1 MKDRLQL
8 RFDHYSGYTSK
19 DEIRNK
25 IEEFRNDPLSPLPWA
40 LKGEPIVFF
49 YKESGATGYT
59 PVLAIGVEGDGETPN
74 RNNDYYLIDA
84 HDLEKSLSAVT
95 ENAEEN
101 ANLISGLTEEVTE
114 IISSIGLEP
123 DGTINWHREHN
134 TSGKKDLAELYPE
147 AENTDIHNL
156 LVVAFRELKDNLNE
170 NLRLE
175 YADECISIYNG
186 DSDEP
191 ISQIDVT
198 DFIKDGFLDNVT
210 IITPETQE
218 NDDIDGYNMSPKYG
232 RDIYGEPIEG
242 MFPYLMFVWNTD
254 TEKSISRVGLHNIL
268 NPYRAGN
275 GLNLNG
281 DEFSIKIDESNS
293 ENFIS
298 VDNGGLKVTGIQN
311 AINTAKAAATT
322 EVTDDNNTRFV
333 TVSSRT
339 DSDGHTIY
347 IIKEN
352 DIASESALSAETE
365 NRINSDA
372 LLNTRLTSDEN
383 RLAAE
388 ISERENLTDILEQS
402 ALTINARVDT
412 LSADTH
418 DMERD
423 IETLSAYTIG
433 NVNQL
438 ANNDTLMAQ
447 DISDLSGEIDAAK
460 DRIEDLEQD
469 GVLGVDPSDKM
480 LTIANNLIAA
490 TFNVEYD
497 AELKQIKFFGK
508 NNSLLGTVNTSDFV
522 IDGMINGV
530 SVVEEGGVKYLRFVF
545 NTDAGKQDID
555 IELTDLVTEYTV
567 AQDSQSF
574 LYIDGFEIG
583 AKVNTT
589 DNTGLATEY
598 QLHALEDI
606 VGDGFNTETEQHTLT
621 QKIRHIEETLGAM
634 PTAEE
639 LDDAMEDIQKIK
651 DVLAVQLRT
660 RTVNPAASV
669 KLSFFGAPVSDYI
682 KVGTAVQPV
691 ISVIYTDGKYIAANG
706 SETMAG
712 CEVSSNSEKYLK
724 LNGETIGTLAI
735 NQDSPTAV
743 TIQDGEYSAS
753 AHVVYLEG
761 STQPLDAFG
770 EPNESIRI
778 PAGTIDCETEKVIK
792 AYRPIYYGPFDPDNY
807 SEINATTIANMI
819 SGGEF
824 IELPKYSWGEK
835 EYITV
840 QDGTK
845 AFAIIVPSDND
856 RFVGGEI
863 KAILDNKDHGFNII
877 DQFDKFN
884 LPNVRTYA
892 GDNTGYAYVA
902 YVYQP
907 ATEME
912 ESYFKVIY

>member
-1 MKDRLQL
+1 MKDRLQF
-8 RFDHYSGYTSK
+8 RYDSHVYRNI
-19 DEIRNK
+19 DEIKAVLEREKTENLM
-25 IEEFRNDPLSPLPWA
+25 NWA
-40 LKGEPIVFF
+40 LKSEPIVF
-49 YKESGATGYT
+49 YYGNNEKPEKA
-59 PVLAIGVEGDGETPN
+59 VLAIGLDGNGNGVTGQST
-74 RNNDYYLIDA
+74 NDYFLIDF
-84 HDLEKSLSAVT
+84 DTLEKNLDEVSGHTGDSI
-95 ENAEEN
+95 E
-101 ANLISGLTEEVTE
+101 LISGLTGVIEN
-114 IISSIGLEP
+114 IIEAVGLDEDGKFDWHRLEP
-123 DGTINWHREHN
+123 THDDIMH
-134 TSGKKDLAELYPE
+134 SYPE
-147 AENTDIHNL
+147 AKDTDVHHL
-156 LVVAFRELKDNLNE
+156 LRLMIDDIKGNLNE
-170 NLRLE
+170 NLSLDFDG
-175 YADECISIYNG
+175 ADIILSNNG
-186 DSDEP
+186 EP
-191 ISQIDVT
+191 VATLSANEFV
-198 DFIKDGFLDNVT
+198 KDGILDYVD
-210 IITPETQE
+210 IINNESERNRDPEGHDTPV
-218 NDDIDGYNMSPKYG
+218 
-232 RDIYGEPIEG
+232 
-242 MFPYLMFVWNTD
+242 PYILFVWNSD
-254 TEKSISRVGLHNIL
+254 ANKSYSRIQLGTIF
-268 NPYRAGN
+268 NPYTNGD
-275 GLNLNG
+275 GLNLEGN
-281 DEFSIKIDESNS
+281 EFSIKIDENNS
-293 ENFIS
+293 EFLS
-298 VDNGGLKVTGIQN
+298 VERGGLKVTGVTE
-311 AINTAKAAATT
+311 AIREAAAAATT
-322 EVTDDNNTRFV
+322 KVEHDSHNTHV
-333 TVSSRT
+333 TVESR
-339 DSDGHTIY
+339 DEADGSKTY
-347 IIKEN
+347 TVVED
-352 DIASESALSAETE
+352 DIASDSDLQEEISTRTQNET
-365 NRINSDA
+365 NLNS
-372 LLNTRLTSDEN
+372 LISNVERNLNT
-383 RLAAE
+383 E
-388 ISERENLTDILEQS
+388 ISERENLTNILEQS
-402 ALTINARVDT
+402 ALTISSRVDT

-447 DISDLSGEIDAAK
+447 DINDLSDEIDAAK

-508 NNSLLGTVNTSDFV
+508 NSSLLGTVNTSDFV
-522 IDGMINGV
+522 IDGMINSV

-621 QKIRHIEETLGAM
+621 QKIRHIEETLEAM

-639 LDDAMEDIQKIK
+639 LDEAMEDIQKIK
-651 DVLAVQLRT
+651 DVLSVQLRT
-660 RTVNPAASV
+660 RTVEPTASV
-669 KLSFFGAPVSDYI
+669 KLSFFGAPASDYI
-682 KVGTAVQPV
+682 KVGTTIQPV
-691 ISVIYTDGKYIAANG
+691 VNVFYTDGKYIAANG
-706 SETMAG
+706 SETLAG
-712 CEVSSNSEKYLK
+712 CEVNSNSEKYLK
-724 LNGETIGTLAI
+724 LNGETIGTLTI
-735 NQDSPTAV
+735 NQDSPSI
-743 TIQDGEYSAS
+743 TIQDGEYSAA

-761 STQPLDAFG
+761 STEPLDAFG

-778 PAGTIDCETEKVIK
+778 HAGSIDCETEKVIK

-807 SEINATTIANMI
+807 AEINATTIANMI

-824 IELPKYSWGEK
+824 VELPKYSWGEK

-845 AFAIIVPSDND
+845 AFAVIVPSDND

-863 KAILDNKDHGFNII
+863 RAILDNKDHGFNII

-884 LPNVRTYA
+884 LPNVRTYT